1 MPPGLLNELELL
13 LRVAIAGSLGAL
25 VGWER
30 ELQRQAAGFR
40 THALVALGSGLFTV
54 ISAHAFG
61 GESDPG
67 RIAAQVVTGL
77 GFIGAGTILR
87 GDAGVRGLTTAA
99 SIWAVGAI
107 GMAAGAG
114 MFALAGGATILALFV
129 LEVLDR
135 AELFLKRRIGGPPA
149 PTGEPPAPD
158 QGG

>member
-1 MPPGLLNELELL
+1 MTPAVLNELDLL
-13 LRVAIAGSLGAL
+13 LRVALAAGFGAI

-40 THALVALGSGLFTV
+40 THALVAMGSGLFTV

-114 MFALAGGATILALFV
+114 MFALAAGGTILALFV

-135 AELFLKRRIGGPPA
+135 AEAFLKRRIVGSGPP
-149 PTGEPPAPD
+149 TDEPPA
-158 QGG
+158 